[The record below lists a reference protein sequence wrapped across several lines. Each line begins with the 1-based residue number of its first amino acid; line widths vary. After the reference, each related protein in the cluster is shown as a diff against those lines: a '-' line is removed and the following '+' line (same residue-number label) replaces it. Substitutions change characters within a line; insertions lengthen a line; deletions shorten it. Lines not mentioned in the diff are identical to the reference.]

1 MADNKSKTGA
11 ADRAK
16 VAASQPYEVAYLAK
30 KHNVSQQ
37 KVIDAVKKA
46 GVSRTAVE
54 KELKKGK

>member
-1 MADNKSKTGA
+1 
-11 ADRAK
+11 
-16 VAASQPYEVAYLAK
+16 VAYLAK